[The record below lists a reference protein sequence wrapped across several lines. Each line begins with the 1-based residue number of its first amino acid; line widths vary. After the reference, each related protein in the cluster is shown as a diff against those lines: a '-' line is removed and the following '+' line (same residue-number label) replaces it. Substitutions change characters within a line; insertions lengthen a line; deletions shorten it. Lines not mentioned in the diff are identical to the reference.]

1 MRVVTEALVR
11 SDSAFHRG
19 SSCAS
24 CRRTVPKTVYY
35 ADAPR
40 KCSQCSRPLIEG
52 EEGVMLEDAL
62 FHAVCLRRL
71 VTDDAIRMSRHLS
84 QRSRQL
90 IEQSRRRTREA
101 RGAHGVRSAA
111 RAAPSV
117 PCAHDLTAPRLSPSL
132 IRDPHRKG
140 FSYLALPGARR
151 IVRTATYG
159 GRDGTRC
166 ARSSRTLE
174 VSRGETTRLGDRA
187 APATPR
193 KEFGDG
199 HRARLR
205 RH

>member
-1 MRVVTEALVR
+1 LATIAETVRRLLADAPGEELCDACLAFACARSLTEMRVVTEALVR

-101 RGAHGVRSAA
+101 RGAHGV
-111 RAAPSV
+111 
-117 PCAHDLTAPRLSPSL
+117 
-132 IRDPHRKG
+132 
-140 FSYLALPGARR
+140 
-151 IVRTATYG
+151 
-159 GRDGTRC
+159 
-166 ARSSRTLE
+166 
-174 VSRGETTRLGDRA
+174 
-187 APATPR
+187 
-193 KEFGDG
+193 
-199 HRARLR
+199 
-205 RH
+205 